1 MLLNSFW
8 AAVFAIGFGIIL
20 TTPAR
25 ALIAC
30 FACGFAGRII
40 RDVSMGWGISQNWS
54 TVIAAAALVFVAV
67 AVTQRHNISPMVL
80 VCGVLPLGA
89 AVAMFNAIID
99 LLRVSALK
107 GDALNSASAA
117 LSANAGK
124 AITGTLAIALGLA
137 VGMAIVR
144 FAKPDDDAAAV

>member
-1 MLLNSFW
+1 
-8 AAVFAIGFGIIL
+8 
-20 TTPAR
+20 
-25 ALIAC
+25 
-30 FACGFAGRII
+30 
-40 RDVSMGWGISQNWS
+40 
-54 TVIAAAALVFVAV
+54 
-67 AVTQRHNISPMVL
+67 
-80 VCGVLPLGA
+80 
-89 AVAMFNAIID
+89 MFNAIID